1 MSKKINKVHTIS
13 FLVANKP
20 GVLVRVALV
29 FAKRGYNID
38 SLVVSPSF
46 NEKYSRMTIAAQG
59 DLATLDQIVKQ
70 AAKLVDVL
78 NVSEHPPE
86 NAIEKEFALLK
97 IRCKPQQKVSLQKI
111 LKKYKAHIVDM
122 TNAAVVVEHTG
133 TTSELNELEIKLKK
147 YGLIEMIRTGKVLM
161 VRGKETT

>member
-1 MSKKINKVHTIS
+1 MSKKINKIHTIS

-59 DLATLDQIVKQ
+59 DPSILEQIVKQ
-70 AAKLVDVL
+70 AAKLIDVL
-78 NVSEHPPE
+78 NVSEHEPE
-86 NAIEKEFALLK
+86 NAIEKEFALIK
-97 IRCKPQQKVSLQKI
+97 IRCKPQQKAPLQKI
-111 LKKYKAHIVDM
+111 LKKYKSHILDI
-122 TNAAVVVEHTG
+122 TENTAVVEHTG
-133 TTSELNELEIKLKK
+133 TTAELNELEEKLKK
-147 YGLIEMIRTGKVLM
+147 YSLVEMVRTGKVLM
-161 VRGKETT
+161 VRGKEVT

>member
-1 MSKKINKVHTIS
+1 MSKKIHTIS

-59 DLATLDQIVKQ
+59 DLATLDQIIKQ
-70 AAKLVDVL
+70 AGKLIDVL

-97 IRCKPQQKVSLQKI
+97 IRCKPQQKAALQKI
-111 LKKYKAHIVDM
+111 LKEYKAHILDS
-122 TNAAVVVEHTG
+122 TNGAVIIEHVG
-133 TTSELNELEIKLKK
+133 TTVKLNELEITLKK
-147 YGLIEMIRTGKVLM
+147 YGLIEMVRTGKVLM